1 VKAPPLAKDVIES
14 AVRQGIQNC
23 ITVFLDE
30 GGDAILRQVVTAA
43 LSPSPVFDDR
53 RREWEGRLVEID
65 RRIDELMDSLTPTN
79 KEFVDRKLEVL
90 KAERDPLRDRLAD
103 LDIQQR
109 QTSNLDVL
117 IEGSMASMREFD
129 GIFAEGSLEEQKEL
143 MSVMVEKVDVDPVGR
158 TARCYIRKFPAPSCL
173 DTGNRSRLVAGVRD
187 EQQKVVFPPID
198 VVEIPLV
205 ARGTV
210 LVPLAA

>member
-1 VKAPPLAKDVIES
+1 
-14 AVRQGIQNC
+14 
-23 ITVFLDE
+23 VFLDE